1 MMRMIMIITKLFTTE
16 NVSVTKWLPN
26 TIKQKIK
33 QENQTWQYKTNA
45 LSNNS
50 VFIIIRLLC
59 STCYATC
66 LSMTI
71 VTKHFSNILSYVQV
85 ITNRNM
91 VVLEQT
97 FLFEKWSLFGTVCLI
112 LFVLLVCLLLTGPLE
127 WLILVTFIV

>member
-1 MMRMIMIITKLFTTE
+1 
-16 NVSVTKWLPN
+16 
-26 TIKQKIK
+26 
-33 QENQTWQYKTNA
+33 
-45 LSNNS
+45 
-50 VFIIIRLLC
+50 
-59 STCYATC
+59 
-66 LSMTI
+66 MTI